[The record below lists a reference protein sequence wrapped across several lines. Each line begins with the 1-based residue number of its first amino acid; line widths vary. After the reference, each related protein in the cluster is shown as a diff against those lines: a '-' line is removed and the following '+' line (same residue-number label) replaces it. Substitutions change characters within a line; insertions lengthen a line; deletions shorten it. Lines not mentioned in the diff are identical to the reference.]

1 MKQKTVTEN
10 FCVCARLVEDDE
22 QRVRQKLCELKL
34 VSLLVER
41 DLKILLQRLRA
52 LRMKKKS
59 PFLQASQIY

>member
-22 QRVRQKLCELKL
+22 QRVRQKFGELKL

-41 DLKILLQRLRA
+41 DLKILLERLRA
-52 LRMKKKS
+52 LQKKN
-59 PFLQASQIY
+59 